1 MDVLSGRENRR
12 ERTHNSLQRRRAHRP
27 RERKIGEMCPP
38 LALCSCSAIAIASK
52 DRLSELQM
60 YSNTVARYT
69 AYVPQ
74 CISHRGKV
82 AYQLRIHQLN
92 NITKIHCD
100 VITAKVTCYLC
111 TTPAPMSRH
120 PQTRHGKWRTVHV
133 L

>member
-12 ERTHNSLQRRRAHRP
+12 ERTQNSLQRRRAHRP
-27 RERKIGEMCPP
+27 RERKIGEICPP
-38 LALCSCSAIAIASK
+38 LALCGVAFCSAIASK

-69 AYVPQ
+69 SYVPQ

-100 VITAKVTCYLC
+100 VITAKVTCYLHH
-111 TTPAPMSRH
+111 TSTH
-120 PQTRHGKWRTVHV
+120 E
-133 L
+133 